1 MFSDC
6 AFCLFVGLIFSE
18 AECNVMYWPRNPS
31 QRACGNRWGLWGGA
45 VFWRL
50 WLDLVFGRGCIPG
63 LCNVQV
69 PRVPHCR
76 WDRTAKGT
84 AVGCFPSLVS
94 ECSCSF
100 LSPQL
105 GRTPAHGRRISCFP
119 VQSGGSEGSGVFIL
133 SPLTRHCYFSRS
145 VDLE

>member
-76 WDRTAKGT
+76 WDGMPRALKWGVSHPRVSKCVHAAFSPSVREETCTRETHFLLSGAQWRIRGVRIFYSFPPHPPTA
-84 AVGCFPSLVS
+84 
-94 ECSCSF
+94 
-100 LSPQL
+100 
-105 GRTPAHGRRISCFP
+105 ISHAAL
-119 VQSGGSEGSGVFIL
+119 I
-133 SPLTRHCYFSRS
+133 
-145 VDLE
+145 